1 MPDETI
7 KLRDVVDLIALDVR
21 KFNGFI
27 DDMNRSRQVDMEE
40 KVFIYARKHMHMNG
54 EIRLA
59 YRMGID
65 IALDYEERPCCL
77 ERIKNLRFRF
87 SGDEEWEVID
97 LDEKQKSRERK
108 SASQTKQ
115 RSDQ

>member
-1 MPDETI
+1 MLEGTI
-7 KLRDVVDLIALDVR
+7 DLRSVVDMIAHDVR

-59 YRMGID
+59 YRLGID

-77 ERIKNLRFRF
+77 ERIKRIRFK
-87 SGDEEWEVID
+87 SMDDDEWEVIE
-97 LDEKQKSRERK
+97 LDEKQKSRQRK